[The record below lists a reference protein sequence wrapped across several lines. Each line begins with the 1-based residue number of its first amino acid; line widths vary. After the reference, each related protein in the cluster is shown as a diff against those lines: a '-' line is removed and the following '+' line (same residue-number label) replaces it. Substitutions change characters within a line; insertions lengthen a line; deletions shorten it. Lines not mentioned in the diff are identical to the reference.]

1 MNEMASLVDGT
12 LGARNLDVFASRIL
26 LDASERI
33 FVAELDHKSQDKPVH
48 QVEQVVTLS
57 QDEAC

>member
-12 LGARNLDVFASRIL
+12 LGARNRNEFASGIL
-26 LDASERI
+26 LDASERLFI
-33 FVAELDHKSQDKPVH
+33 AELDHKSQDKPVH

-57 QDEAC
+57 QDQPC